1 MKKISLLVL
10 VCMIF
15 SLCFTS
21 CSVLLAKDN
30 TPEHTHSYATEWSFD
45 ATNHYNAC
53 SCGSQSNVAKH
64 ADDNNDGACDVCA
77 IILDNTHVFDDE
89 WTTDATNHWHA
100 ALCGHDVVDAKAAH
114 TADDLGNCTVCGVK
128 VSSPTIADVAA
139 AIELALAQDYAAK
152 AGTVFYHH
160 MQYDYEYDYSYPVDS
175 FSYFDKSEGYL
186 HVLNLA
192 EATETWYY
200 AVGDS
205 VWSVF
210 NDSGVISAN
219 PYEYGEDNL
228 TGYYFDGAILG
239 YSEVAQAYGVANLI
253 DALYFLGEESLITLE
268 SEVTTVD
275 GETVYTF
282 SFGTPYYA
290 GVYVVEVAFTLDQ
303 HSYYIDKAYV
313 GVASVEEGNGVIT
326 EYETDENG
334 DYVYDENGERIVKS
348 ITLDENVE
356 LDFSSYYELTQGEE
370 NKAPASPENDLV
382 SSFEV
387 KDSEGNSVGETINV
401 SKGTPF
407 VLSVVPNGGNIALDP
422 IKAVVTDADGNE
434 TWSVFTNVDESGLV
448 SINAYAEGTY
458 ILTVSTA
465 KCTAVFNV
473 VVTAPAV
480 ETIEV
485 GVYDDSVWEYVA
497 KTEISIYVNGTVDF
511 KALVNDGANEGYTYS
526 VTGNE
531 DAYSVYEDWGCHIA
545 TFTAV
550 GTYTI
555 TVTSVEDETKTASL
569 AVTVAE
575 KNIDYSSILTGT
587 YVTVDSMVQITVV
600 FNPTDATS
608 GTAIASANHP
618 MQGEISTTFNY
629 TVEGNTFTAT
639 AAEGGSTFFQSL
651 YVNDDEEVCVVAD
664 FWDYVLVPYTASGD
678 GEAVRVD
685 GSDSY
690 MDNVPTLD
698 NENVTYITTVDAY
711 GMLYFQLQYDGTTKY
726 QVTITHDGGDDV
738 ICYSGAPMMPT
749 MVPSGGYIT
758 LDDINS
764 NALIIFESMNEY
776 DDIDV
781 TFTLTFTEI

>member
-1 MKKISLLVL
+1 
-10 VCMIF
+10 MIF
-15 SLCFTS
+15 SLCLTA
-21 CSVLLAKDN
+21 CGDKNDEPAH
-30 TPEHTHSYATEWSFD
+30 EHSYGTAWSFD
-45 ATNHYNAC
+45 ATNHYNVC

-77 IILDNTHVFDDE
+77 IILDNTHVFDTE

-128 VSSPTIADVAA
+128 VSAPVIADVAA

-160 MQYDYEYDYSYPVDS
+160 MQYDYEYEYYYPVDS

-205 VWSVF
+205 VWSVV
-210 NDSGVISAN
+210 NDSGVVAAN
-219 PYEYGEDNL
+219 PDEYSVDNL

-239 YSEVAQAYGVANLI
+239 YSDAAQAYGVANLI
-253 DALYFLGEESLITLE
+253 DALYFLGEESLIALE
-268 SEVTTVD
+268 SEVTIVD

-313 GVASVEEGNGVIT
+313 GVATVEEGNGVTT

-334 DYVYDENGERIVKS
+334 DYVYDDNYELIVKS

-387 KDSEGNSVGETINV
+387 KDSEGNVVGETINV
-401 SKGTPF
+401 SLGTPF
-407 VLSVVPNGGNIALDP
+407 VINVLPNGGNVNLDP
-422 IKAVVTDADGNE
+422 IKATVTDVDGNE
-434 TWSVFTNVDESGLV
+434 TWSVFTDVDENGLV
-448 SINAYAEGTY
+448 SINAYVEGTY
-458 ILTVSTA
+458 ILTVATA
-465 KCTAVFNV
+465 KCSVVFTL

-497 KTEISIYVNGTVDF
+497 QTEVSVYVNGTVDF

-526 VTGNE
+526 IAGAEGT
-531 DAYSVYEDWGCHIA
+531 YSVSEEWGCHIA
-545 TFTAV
+545 TFTAA

-555 TVTSVEDETKTASL
+555 TIASAEDETKTASL
-569 AVTVAE
+569 TVTVSE

-608 GTAIASANHP
+608 GTATASANHP

-639 AAEGGSTFFQSL
+639 AVEGGSTFFQNI
-651 YVNDDEEVCVVAD
+651 YVDTDENVCVVAD
-664 FWDYVLVPYTASGD
+664 FWDYVLAPYTESGD
-678 GEAVRVD
+678 GDAVEVT

-690 MDNVPTLD
+690 MGLVPTLN
-698 NENVTYITTVDAY
+698 NETTTYVTTVTAY
-711 GMLYFQLQYDGTTKY
+711 ATIYFQLQYDGNTAY
-726 QVTITHDGGDDV
+726 QVTITHNGGDDV
-738 ICYSGAPMMPT
+738 ICYSGSPMMPT
-749 MVPSGGYIT
+749 IVPSGGYIT
-758 LDDINS
+758 LDDINY
-764 NALIIFESMNEY
+764 NPLIIFESVNETE
-776 DDIDV
+776 DVEV
-781 TFTLTFTEI
+781 TFTLTFTAI